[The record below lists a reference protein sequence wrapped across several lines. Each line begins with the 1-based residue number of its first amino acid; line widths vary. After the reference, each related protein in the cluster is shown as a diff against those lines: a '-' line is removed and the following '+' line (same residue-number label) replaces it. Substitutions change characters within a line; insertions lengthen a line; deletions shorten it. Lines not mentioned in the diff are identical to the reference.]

1 MNLIDLLNLANTG
14 LELVKNLSEL
24 KDHVHLDKLPE
35 APFFLAFNLNHTS
48 EKKKDKEKE
57 LS

>member
-1 MNLIDLLNLANTG
+1 MNLIDLLNLVNTAV
-14 LELVKNLSEL
+14 ELVKNLSEL

-35 APFFLAFNLNHTS
+35 APFFLAFNLNYTS
-48 EKKKDKEKE
+48 QKKKDKEKE